1 MISRVSRIPACRGT
15 ADMQDSRAAITRE
28 TSYYTPKTVL
38 SAQVAEVRDRSGS
51 DSQTHIN
58 WLVTK
63 SLMSAMSLAQRS
75 NDERSLVLEVMTS
88 LGILQPHAITQL
100 IPDLP
105 ALIMRELRFSPSST
119 TTSKESTPNGIAILF
134 LSSALHMSPLWL
146 EQYWA
151 DAADVFGQSIVAG
164 EALSVLR
171 GLEVVLDA
179 VVV

>member
-1 MISRVSRIPACRGT
+1 MISRVSGIPTGRGT
-15 ADMQDSRAAITRE
+15 ADIQDSRAAITRE
-28 TSYYTPKTVL
+28 TSFYTPKTVL

-119 TTSKESTPNGIAILF
+119 TSKESTPNGIAILF

-146 EQYWA
+146 EQYWG

>member
-1 MISRVSRIPACRGT
+1 VFLIDRHHRKQSTDS
-15 ADMQDSRAAITRE
+15 QDSRAAITRE
-28 TSYYTPKTVL
+28 TSFYTPKSVL

-51 DSQTHIN
+51 DSSSHIN

-63 SLMSAMSLAQRS
+63 SLMSAMSFTQRS

-88 LGILQPHAITQL
+88 LGILQPKMITQL
-100 IPDLP
+100 VPELP
-105 ALIMRELRFSPSST
+105 ALIMRELRFSSSST
-119 TTSKESTPNGIAILF
+119 SSKESTPNGIAILF
-134 LSSALHMSPLWL
+134 LSSTLHMSPLWL
-146 EQYWA
+146 EQYWG
-151 DAADVFGQSIVAG
+151 DAADVFGQSIAAG

>member
-1 MISRVSRIPACRGT
+1 
-15 ADMQDSRAAITRE
+15 MQDSRAAITRE
-28 TSYYTPKTVL
+28 TSFYTPKTVL

>member
-1 MISRVSRIPACRGT
+1 
-15 ADMQDSRAAITRE
+15 MQDSRAAITRE

-38 SAQVAEVRDRSGS
+38 GAQVAEVRDRSGS